1 MTLHGHTLPQR
12 HSQRLPRGI
21 LRVRNQTLISLQVI
35 TCIIPCVQNLN
46 PPFVVLPTLLFGPFA
61 PGHAILS
68 SDDLSSNI
76 ILHSLLTSG
85 TPPYPVWPHFVDVR
99 DAARAHVE
107 ALEAPNLSCRPSPD
121 TFGKSG
127 SRTAEQ
133 PPKSGLSHL
142 AIPSSASNPSL
153 LDLGTTLQN
162 FQSTAGSST
171 LSLFTPTTSTVLS
184 DTTHTDSHS
193 TSPTTIQTHPPPPR
207 KRFVVT
213 GASFTWPEAIAHLRT
228 VCPDL
233 SASLPDERACLPLPG
248 RVAGLEAGWSGAEWV
263 RAVGVPADDALSSV
277 EKELWK
283 GLDIEWRDWRETI
296 EDAVRDLRRVAG
308 ALEKSGWEDLFGDDD
323 EAEPD
328 EDETQYEG
336 NTLAMDQTFG
346 KDCGEAERSQ
356 S

>member
-1 MTLHGHTLPQR
+1 M
-12 HSQRLPRGI
+12 
-21 LRVRNQTLISLQVI
+21 
-35 TCIIPCVQNLN
+35 
-46 PPFVVLPTLLFGPFA
+46 
-61 PGHAILS
+61 
-68 SDDLSSNI
+68 
-76 ILHSLLTSG
+76 
-85 TPPYPVWPHFVDVR
+85 
-99 DAARAHVE
+99 
-107 ALEAPNLSCRPSPD
+107 
-121 TFGKSG
+121 
-127 SRTAEQ
+127 
-133 PPKSGLSHL
+133 
-142 AIPSSASNPSL
+142 
-153 LDLGTTLQN
+153 
-162 FQSTAGSST
+162 
-171 LSLFTPTTSTVLS
+171 
-184 DTTHTDSHS
+184 
-193 TSPTTIQTHPPPPR
+193 
-207 KRFVVT
+207 
-213 GASFTWPEAIAHLRT
+213 
-228 VCPDL
+228 CPDL